1 MVIRVPVNLDVTD
14 NDIAESIEDEV
25 DQGARRASSGQAGRS
40 IGASIGAGISSGIQL
55 GFRRGASGV
64 DLSGFTRDVNGRLRD
79 VQGRFVAAGEESGRG
94 FSRGLGLGLGD
105 GGGISSFGQLEFSLA
120 RVGVGFS
127 GLLSSIAPVGGAL
140 GGVAAGALAVAG
152 AVGQAAGAAISAGGV
167 FASLGLAAVTA
178 QVASAGLSEAF
189 SAQAAAQQ
197 ELAATGAVSATT
209 QEQLT
214 AAMEGL
220 APAARAVVT
229 EVSALGPAWSS
240 FQDSIQQ
247 TVFAGVASQLSGI
260 SGAILPVLQTQ
271 LQATASTLN
280 QAALGFAEFAQSDRF
295 VAQLDTI
302 LGDLNATLAALLPG
316 LGGFGAGLIAV
327 FTGAGGPALE
337 IAQAVSDVGLA
348 FGTWAQGIAESG
360 QLTAFLEQANAV
372 LFDLLG
378 IVGNVGSILVTVLGA
393 GASIGGE
400 LISVFRDMTGQLAAF
415 VQTAGAQAGLADFFG
430 LISQTGDAISQLGA
444 VIGPIFTGLFAVIG
458 VLIPQINL
466 LRDALLPVAT
476 VLGEAIGQAL
486 TGLAPVISLVASL
499 IVGLVQ
505 ALAPLV
511 TMIVGALGPA
521 IAEIGALFTAN
532 LGPALSGIFAL
543 LQPLLGILLEIFGA
557 QVVNAINLVVDVLG
571 GVFDILG
578 GLITFLTGVFT
589 GDWDKAWDG
598 LVQIADGFVSIL
610 TGIVGFLWRTV
621 QNFFKNGG
629 QQVLTAVRD
638 WWTGVTTSFTQFQ
651 ARIIQGIANWI
662 ISLIVRFIRLRNE
675 VIANVRGLWS
685 IAQSLF
691 NLGVRTVGNA
701 VRNGLRTVLDYF
713 RNLPGQ
719 IGRSLGNLGSMLYNS
734 GRDIVQGLIDGIFA
748 MLGALGN
755 AASSVA
761 STIRNYLPF
770 SPAKLGPLSGAGS
783 PEHSGE
789 VIAQMIADGL
799 MTNVNLPA
807 RAMQAAL
814 APLAPTGAVTQSAAR
829 QRPQTAAA
837 DGVSVGSSV
846 SVTQVFTG
854 PTTSGGRLREI
865 NWNVRYATQ
874 SRQEVI
880 GGVAT

>member
-25 DQGARRASSGQAGRS
+25 DRGARGARAGAAGNT
-40 IGASIGAGISSGIQL
+40 IGRAMSAGIGAGISSGIRS
-55 GFRRGASGV
+55 GVARGATGI
-64 DLSGFTRDVNGRLRD
+64 DLSGALRGVVASATQEGDNAGRGFGD
-79 VQGRFVAAGEESGRG
+79 G
-94 FSRGLGLGLGD
+94 FSRGVSSAEP
-105 GGGISSFGQLEFSLA
+105 GISTFGQLEFSVA
-120 RVGVGFS
+120 RLGAGFS
-127 GLLSSIAPVGGAL
+127 GLLGAVTPVGGAL

-178 QVASAGLSEAF
+178 QVASAGLSDAF
-189 SAQAAAQQ
+189 AAQSAAQQ
-197 ELAATGAVSATT
+197 ELAATGAISAAT
-209 QEQLT
+209 QDKLT
-214 AAMEGL
+214 ASMEGL
-220 APAARAVVT
+220 APAAREVVT

-271 LQATASTLN
+271 LQATAGTLN

-316 LGGFGAGLIAV
+316 LGGFGAGLLSI

-337 IAQAVSDVGLA
+337 MAQAVSDVGLA
-348 FGTWAQGIAESG
+348 FGTWAAGIAESG
-360 QLTAFLEQANAV
+360 QLTAFLEQANVV

-378 IVGNVGSILVTVLGA
+378 IVGNVGSILVSVLGA

-415 VQTAGAQAGLADFFG
+415 VQTAGAQAGLQQFYG
-430 LISQTGDAISQLGA
+430 LISQTGDAISQLGG
-444 VIGPIFTGLFAVIG
+444 VIGPIFTGLFSVIG
-458 VLIPQINL
+458 VLIPQVNL
-466 LRDALLPVAT
+466 LRNALLPVAT
-476 VLGEAIGQAL
+476 VLGEAIGTAL

-511 TMIVGALGPA
+511 MMIAGALGPA

-532 LGPALSGIFAL
+532 LGPALTGIFTL

-578 GLITFLTGVFT
+578 GLINFLVGVFT

-610 TGIVGFLWRTV
+610 SGVVRFLWRTV
-621 QNFFKNGG
+621 QNYFKNGG

-638 WWTGVTTSFTQFQ
+638 WWNGVVSSFTGFQ
-651 ARIIQGIANWI
+651 SRIIQGIANWI
-662 ISLIVRFIRLRNE
+662 VSLIVRFIRLRNE
-675 VIANVRGLWS
+675 VIGNVRGLWS

-691 NLGVRTVGNA
+691 SL
-701 VRNGLRTVLDYF
+701 GLRTVSNAVRSGLGNVLTF
-713 RNLPGQ
+713 FGNLPGQ
-719 IGRSLGNLGSMLYNS
+719 IGRTLGNLGSMLYNS
-734 GRDIVQGLIDGIFA
+734 GRDIVQGLINGIYA

-761 STIRNYLPF
+761 GTIRNYLPF
-770 SPAKLGPLSGAGS
+770 SPAKLGPLSGQGS

-807 RAMQAAL
+807 RAMQRAL
-814 APLAPTGAVTQSAAR
+814 APLAPTGTVTQSAAR
-829 QRPQTAAA
+829 QRAAEGDSVGVPAAA
-837 DGVSVGSSV
+837 GVN
-846 SVTQVFTG
+846 VTQVFTG

>member
-14 NDIAESIEDEV
+14 NDIADSIEDEV
-25 DQGARRASSGQAGRS
+25 DRGARGARASAAGNT
-40 IGASIGAGISSGIQL
+40 IGRGISAGIGAGISSGIRS
-55 GFRRGASGV
+55 GIARGTSGI
-64 DLSGFTRDVNGRLRD
+64 DLSGMLRGVVASATQEGDNAGRGFGD
-79 VQGRFVAAGEESGRG
+79 G
-94 FSRGLGLGLGD
+94 FSRGV
-105 GGGISSFGQLEFSLA
+105 SSAEPGVSTFGQLAFSIA
-120 RVGVGFS
+120 RVGAASVS
-127 GLLSSIAPVGGAL
+127 ALSAISPLGAGL
-140 GGVAAGALAVAG
+140 GGVVAGAVAVAGALA
-152 AVGQAAGAAISAGGV
+152 QASGAAISAGGV
-167 FASLGLAAVTA
+167 LASLGLAQVTA
-178 QVASAGLSEAF
+178 TVASKGLSDAF
-189 SAQAAAQQ
+189 AAQATAQQ
-197 ELAATGAVSATT
+197 ELAATGAISAAT
-209 QEQLT
+209 QDQLT
-214 AAMEGL
+214 AALEGL
-220 APAARAVVT
+220 APAARDVVT
-229 EVSALGPAWSS
+229 EVGALGPAWSS

-271 LQATASTLN
+271 LQATAGTLN

-316 LGGFGAGLIAV
+316 AGAAGAGLLAI
-327 FTGAGGPALE
+327 FTAAGGPALDV
-337 IAQAVSDVGLA
+337 AQAISDVGLS

-360 QLTAFLEQANAV
+360 QLTAFLEQANVVAG
-372 LFDLLG
+372 DLIA
-378 IVGNVGSILVTVLGA
+378 IVGNLGSILVSVLGQGA
-393 GASIGGE
+393 GIGGE
-400 LISVFRDMTGQLAAF
+400 LISVFSDMTGQLAAF

-430 LISQTGDAISQLGA
+430 LVTQTGDAISQLGA

-476 VLGEAIGQAL
+476 VLGETLGTAL
-486 TGLAPVISLVASL
+486 SGLAPLLGLVASL

-505 ALAPLV
+505 ALAPVV

-521 IAEIGALFTAN
+521 IAQIGELFTAN
-532 LGPALSGIFAL
+532 LGPAITGIFDL
-543 LQPLLGILLEIFGA
+543 LQPLLGILLTIFGA

-589 GDWDKAWDG
+589 GDWEKAWDG
-598 LVQIADGFVSIL
+598 LTQIADGVVSIL

-621 QNFFKNGG
+621 QNYFRNGG

-638 WWTGVTTSFTQFQ
+638 WWNGVTASFTQFQ
-651 ARIIQGIANWI
+651 VRIIQGIANWI

-691 NLGVRTVGNA
+691 SLGARTIGNA
-701 VRNGLRTVLDYF
+701 VRSGLSAVLTYF
-713 RNLPGQ
+713 GNLPGQ
-719 IGRSLGNLGSMLYNS
+719 IGRTLGNLGSMLYNS
-734 GRDIVQGLIDGIFA
+734 GRDIVQGLINGIYA

-761 STIRNYLPF
+761 GTIRNYLPF
-770 SPAKLGPLSGAGS
+770 SPAKLGPLSGQGS

-807 RAMQAAL
+807 RAMQRAL

-829 QRPQTAAA
+829 QGAQATAAE
-837 DGVSVGSSV
+837 GVSVGSSV
-846 SVTQVFTG
+846 NVTQVFTG